1 MTKSQEREQMIEK
14 LNSNITEKELRQ
26 EIEDLKKRLQDAKIV
41 IRWYK
46 DYVWKA
52 FANDPKQI
60 KIILLTQNLAEEMIP
75 IDKFKA
81 ATQPAY
87 RHEMILYRWHFA
99 LTLEDFCNDYLKKL
113 NDKKFRNDILKIMTT
128 PDDEK

>member
-1 MTKSQEREQMIEK
+1 M
-14 LNSNITEKELRQ
+14 
-26 EIEDLKKRLQDAKIV
+26 V

-46 DYVWKA
+46 DYIWKV

-60 KIILLTQNLAEEMIP
+60 KLILMTQNLAEVMIP
-75 IDKFKA
+75 IHSFKA

-87 RHEMILYRWHFA
+87 RNEMILYRWHFA

-113 NDKKFRNDILKIMTT
+113 NDKKFRNEVLKIMTT